1 MLTPFHPVVAA
12 WFEARFGAPT
22 ACQAQGWPHLLAGR
36 DALIA
41 APTGS
46 GKTLAAF
53 LACLDRLLREAA
65 AGQLADRTR
74 VLYVSPLKALSNDV
88 RKNLE
93 EPLAELRA
101 RFAAAG
107 LGEPS
112 VRTAVRTGDTPP
124 AERARAAR
132 TPPHVLITTPESL
145 YVLLGSAG
153 GRRMLSTVETVIVDE
168 IHAVAASKRGAHLSL
183 SLERL
188 EALCPARPQR
198 IGLSATQRPIEEIAR
213 FLVGAGR
220 VTARA
225 KADADTDAVIDAV
238 TDADTDA
245 VTESVTAPDP
255 LAGGTP
261 DCAIVDLGHSRKIDL
276 RVLVPRDELSAV
288 ASKEQWGEVL
298 DQIAQLCAAHRSTL
312 VFVNTR
318 KQSERVCALLE
329 QRLGPG
335 TVAAHH
341 GSLSRE
347 TRLVAEEQLK
357 SGALRAVV
365 ATASL
370 ELGIDVGAIDL
381 VVQLESPRAFAVALQ
396 RIGRAGHT
404 LVGVP
409 KGRLFPLSRDQ
420 LAECA
425 ALARGLL
432 GGALE
437 VTRIPEAPLDI
448 LAQQLVAEVAG
459 AGHAE
464 EKEQGDLDDASAG
477 HGSSEEA
484 LFALVRRAWGYRRLP
499 RTAFDAVVEM
509 HALGAPRR
517 SVQQSGARLH
527 RDLVQGTLRA
537 RRGSRLAALTSGG
550 AIPDSGQYAVIA
562 EPEGLTIGS
571 LDEDFAIESMAGDVI
586 QLGNRSWRIRRVER
600 QSVRVEDAQGAP
612 PSIPFW
618 NGEAPG
624 RSAELSQEVSRLR
637 ADLEPLLDTPEAAA
651 ALLLRECALDGA
663 GAEQLVAYLRASR
676 AALGALPTQGRLI
689 AERFFDE
696 AGGMQLIVHSPFG
709 ARLNRAF
716 GLSLRKK
723 FCRTFDFELQAAAND
738 DAILLSLGPQ
748 HSFPLDSVFGFLHPQ
763 SVEEALT
770 QAVLRAPM
778 FQVRWRWNAARSLAI
793 LRYRG
798 GKKTPLP
805 LLRMQSDDLLAAVF
819 PAQAQCQEHAAGV
832 IEPPDHPLV
841 QETLRDCLHEA
852 MDLTGLTALLER
864 MLAGGVELLARDT
877 AEPSPLAHEIL
888 GAHPY
893 TYLDDA
899 PLEERRARMVQVRRT
914 LSPEDA
920 AHLGA
925 LDAAAIAQVAGEAW
939 PEARDADEA
948 CDALSLLGL
957 LPASDAPPA
966 WRPLLAKLIAQGRA
980 VQLLPRGGL
989 VAVER
994 VPRVRGALAGAEEAG
1009 IDSIVDIAST
1019 ADIAESA
1026 DSIDING
1033 AVGIAGAAGHGAAA
1047 GSEQP
1052 IPLDRFSPAPRHASA
1067 LLAPEEPEQA
1077 RAELLRGWLA
1087 CTGPCTTAGLAERL
1101 GLTAPSVELALCR
1114 LESEGVVLRGRFSP
1128 GAPGTEWCDRT
1139 LLARIHRLTL
1149 GRLQRELE
1157 PVTAAELLRFL
1168 TRWQHALPG
1177 AQLHGPRGAAEVV
1190 GQLQGFHAAAAA
1202 WEPGLLATRLRGD
1215 AAALTDQLCLS
1226 GEVAWGRLV
1235 PGKLSDEP
1243 GAAAPA
1249 AHRSTPITLARRED
1263 LPWLLDALAGEDG
1276 GSAEPIATPA
1286 ARRVLALL
1294 KDRGALFVHELRG
1307 LAGLRPSELDDALWE
1322 LAARGLCSS
1331 DGYSAVRA
1339 RLDPRAAPHAAAG
1352 RWSLLRPRSEALFA
1366 EPEADEAGP
1375 GEGSEPASIGDG
1387 AGARGAVGVDAR
1399 GGRTLA
1405 LAPFG
1410 ARPGWLEPLA
1420 RQYLRRWGVVFRDLL
1435 AREPR
1440 CPPWRELLLIYRKLE
1455 ARGELR
1461 GGRFVQGFSGEQ
1473 FVLPEALETL
1483 RALRRTPPGAGERV
1497 EVSAC
1502 DPLNLAGIL
1511 TPGPRV
1517 PAQAGTRVVI
1527 LDGVP
1532 QPVAGALGGLAG

>member
-22 ACQAQGWPHLLAGR
+22 ACQALGWPHLLAGR

-65 AGQLADRTR
+65 AGTLEGRTR
-74 VLYVSPLKALSNDV
+74 VLYISPLKALSNDV

-101 RFAAAG
+101 RFSAAG
-107 LGEPS
+107 LGEPL
-112 VRTAVRTGDTPP
+112 VRTMVRTGDTPP
-124 AERARAAR
+124 SERARAAR

-145 YVLLGSAG
+145 YVLLGSTG

-188 EALCPARPQR
+188 EAICPNRPQR
-198 IGLSATQRPIEEIAR
+198 IGLSATQRPIEELAR

-220 VTARA
+220 VAA
-225 KADADTDAVIDAV
+225 ADA
-238 TDADTDA
+238 DA
-245 VTESVTAPDP
+245 VTESMTDSVIESVTPPDP

-298 DQIAQLCAAHRSTL
+298 DQVAQLVTAHRSTL

-329 QRLGPG
+329 QRLGAG

-347 TRLVAEEQLK
+347 TRLFAEERLK
-357 SGALRAVV
+357 SGLLRAVV

-404 LVGVP
+404 LLGLP

-420 LAECA
+420 LVECA

-459 AGHAE
+459 ADL
-464 EKEQGDLDDASAG
+464 GDESDG
-477 HGSSEEA
+477 RGSSEEA

-499 RTAFDAVVEM
+499 RATFDAVVEM
-509 HALGAPRR
+509 HAAGAPRR

-527 RDLVQGTLRA
+527 RDLVQGRLRA

-550 AIPDSGQYAVIA
+550 AIPDTGQYAVIA
-562 EPEGLTIGS
+562 EPEGLTVGS

-624 RSAELSQEVSRLR
+624 RSAELSREVSRLR
-637 ADLEPLLDTPEAAA
+637 ADLGALLDAKEAAA
-651 ALLLRECALDGA
+651 ALLTQECMLDGP
-663 GAEQLVAYLRASR
+663 GAEQVIAYLRAGR

-696 AGGMQLIVHSPFG
+696 AGGMQLVVHSPFG

-716 GLSLRKK
+716 GLALRKK

-748 HSFPLDSVFGFLHPQ
+748 HSFPLDSVFGFLHPK

-798 GKKTPLP
+798 GKKLPLV
-805 LLRMQSDDLLAAVF
+805 LLRMQSDDLLASVF

-852 MDLTGLTALLER
+852 MDLTGLVALLER
-864 MLAGGVELLARDT
+864 MLAGEVELVARDT
-877 AEPSPLAHEIL
+877 PEPSPLAHEIL
-888 GAHPY
+888 GSHPY

-925 LDAAAIAQVAGEAW
+925 LDGAAIGQVAAEAW

-948 CDALSLLGL
+948 YDALSLLGL
-957 LPASDAPPA
+957 LPSGDTPPA
-966 WRPLLAKLIAQGRA
+966 WRPLLAQLIAQGRA
-980 VQLLPRGGL
+980 LQLLPRGDL

-994 VPRVRGALAGAEEAG
+994 VPRVRGALAGAEAVDGSNSTNSTNSIAG
-1009 IDSIVDIAST
+1009 PT
-1019 ADIAESA
+1019 AE
-1026 DSIDING
+1026 
-1033 AVGIAGAAGHGAAA
+1033 GAAGEG
-1047 GSEQP
+1047 EQA
-1052 IPLDRFSPAPRHASA
+1052 IPLGRFAPAPRHVSA

-1077 RAELLRGWLA
+1077 RAELLRGWLS
-1087 CTGPCTTAGLAERL
+1087 CTGPCTAAGLAERL
-1101 GLTAPSVELALCR
+1101 GLTLPSVELALCR
-1114 LESEGVVLRGRFSP
+1114 LESEGMVLRGRFSP

-1139 LLARIHRLTL
+1139 LLARIHRLTI

-1177 AQLHGPRGAAEVV
+1177 TQLHGPRGAAEVV

-1202 WEPGLLATRLRGD
+1202 WEPGLLAARLRGD
-1215 AAALTDQLCLS
+1215 VAALTDQLCLS
-1226 GEVAWGRLV
+1226 GEAAWGRLL
-1235 PGKLSDEP
+1235 PGRISDDP

-1249 AHRSTPITLARRED
+1249 AQRNTPITLARRED
-1263 LPWLLDALAGEDG
+1263 LPWLLDALAGEDDVG
-1276 GSAEPIATPA
+1276 AEPIATPA

-1294 KDRGALFVHELRG
+1294 RDRGALFVHELRG
-1307 LAGLRPSELDDALWE
+1307 LSGLRQSELDDALWE
-1322 LAARGLCSS
+1322 LAARGLSSS

-1339 RLDPRAAPHAAAG
+1339 RLDPRAAPYAAAG
-1352 RWSLLRPRSEALFA
+1352 RWSLLRPRSEALFGD
-1366 EPEADEAGP
+1366 PEADD
-1375 GEGSEPASIGDG
+1375 GEHGGERASGG
-1387 AGARGAVGVDAR
+1387 GVGVDPR

-1440 CPPWRELLLIYRKLE
+1440 CPPWRELLLIYRRLE

-1517 PAQAGTRVVI
+1517 PAQAGTRVLI
-1527 LDGVP
+1527 IDGVP
-1532 QPVAGALGGLAG
+1532 QPVSGALGGLAG